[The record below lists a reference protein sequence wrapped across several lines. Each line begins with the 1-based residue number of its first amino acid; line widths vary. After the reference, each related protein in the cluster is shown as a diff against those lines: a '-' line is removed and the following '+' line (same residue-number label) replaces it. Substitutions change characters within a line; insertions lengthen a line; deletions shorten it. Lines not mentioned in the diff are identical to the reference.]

1 MQTIKEI
8 ANAAEVSKTTVRRHI
23 NKIKAEQGEDFIKQN
38 TAVNENGVFCFTD
51 TLAAMLKDAIAGTP
65 VKARI
70 SEHRNATPEQETGTA
85 EQAGEDAGT
94 HTGTIEE
101 NAATGDRNT
110 GTNDRNAETMAALY
124 SLIDELKADKAD
136 LQQQLREKDEQIKE
150 LTASLLSTTDRVTEA
165 LTNAQKLHAVEVSNN
180 IIEDVTEQPGKK
192 QFSLLRLFKRK

>member
-8 ANAAEVSKTTVRRHI
+8 ADAAKVSKTTVRRHI

-85 EQAGEDAGT
+85 EQAGESA
-94 HTGTIEE
+94 GTIEE

-110 GTNDRNAETMAALY
+110 GTDDRNAETMAALY